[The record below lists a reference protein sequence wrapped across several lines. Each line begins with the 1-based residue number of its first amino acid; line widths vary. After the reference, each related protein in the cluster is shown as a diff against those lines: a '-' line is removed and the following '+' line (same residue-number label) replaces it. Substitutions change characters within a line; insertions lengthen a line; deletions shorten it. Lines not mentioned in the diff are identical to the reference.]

1 MLLCAVGFAALTLL
15 LVIFFLVI
23 QSWVWYGASSSGHY
37 NSDDYTTSVE
47 YRNHVAHIED
57 TRDYCLVH
65 GMTYRTFPDRFDG
78 YAYIGTI
85 CQRCKYTLI
94 TGIYST
100 TNGYMFIKCI
110 MTILYVCACVHHAY
124 SMYLCMMIYSEQ
136 LILLFSDRQQCGN
149 NYKTR

>member
-1 MLLCAVGFAALTLL
+1 MLLCAVGFAALTFL

-23 QSWVWYGASSSGHY
+23 QSWVGLLLG
-37 NSDDYTTSVE
+37 TTTVMITRLQWSTEVV
-47 YRNHVAHIED
+47 RVARIEE
-57 TRDYCLVH
+57 TRDYCMVH
-65 GMTYRTFPDRFDG
+65 GMTYRTFSDRFDG

-124 SMYLCMMIYSEQ
+124 SMYLSMMIYSEQ

>member
-23 QSWVWYGASSSGHY
+23 QSWVLYGASSSGHY

-65 GMTYRTFPDRFDG
+65 GMTY
-78 YAYIGTI
+78 
-85 CQRCKYTLI
+85 LI
-94 TGIYST
+94 ALMDMRI
-100 TNGYMFIKCI
+100 
-110 MTILYVCACVHHAY
+110 
-124 SMYLCMMIYSEQ
+124 SEQ
-136 LILLFSDRQQCGN
+136 FAKGVSTLSLLVYIVQQMGICL
-149 NYKTR
+149 